1 MGVSPILNRSLFQK
15 KATQKAKE
23 SFTCKKIKR
32 HTFVYQQKGCSLH
45 ILETQTG
52 LKLFSE

>member
-23 SFTCKKIKR
+23 FFTCKKI
-32 HTFVYQQKGCSLH
+32 
-45 ILETQTG
+45 
-52 LKLFSE
+52 

>member
-15 KATQKAKE
+15 KATQKEKE
-23 SFTCKKIKR
+23 FFTCKKIKR